1 MNNSIY
7 ISIFGLSLSTINELK
22 NIIFIKFCDQY
33 QINWTHITD
42 IRLQILLINDDFIDL
57 DHVVKMS
64 KTDVQIL
71 KLKKNESLSGELIND
86 TLYLP
91 LQFPNSLDSW
101 MAHALE
107 RSTLPANFQAM
118 HQPFLLETESVSKKI
133 AHQEISLTFRNVHE
147 KYAGISHFVIENN
160 QNIMAC
166 FDLKNKEFYRNP
178 ELGLIAEGSFSIVPA
193 DINSIVNFKK
203 YFQCKELSSGIW
215 QFVWDH
221 TPNEVPE
228 YTHAYRLLHWPQ
240 PASLTC
246 RSELFK
252 ISAFLSKG
260 CTAQFIHQKTN
271 IRADTIHRYLFACEV
286 AQIVAE
292 IPVKDA
298 LDVRALPAEVNEVSS
313 VRGFFSSLRKKLGL

>member
-1 MNNSIY
+1 
-7 ISIFGLSLSTINELK
+7 
-22 NIIFIKFCDQY
+22 
-33 QINWTHITD
+33 
-42 IRLQILLINDDFIDL
+42 
-57 DHVVKMS
+57 MS
-64 KTDVQIL
+64 KTNVQIL

-91 LQFPNSLDSW
+91 LQFSNSLDSW

-107 RSTLPANFQAM
+107 KSTLPANFQAM
-118 HQPFLLETESVSKKI
+118 HQPFLLETEHVSKKI
-133 AHQEISLTFRNVHE
+133 AHQEISSAFHSVYE

-193 DINSIVNFKK
+193 DINSIINFKK

-221 TPNEVPE
+221 MPNEVPE

-252 ISAFLSKG
+252 MSAFLSKG

-292 IPVKDA
+292 IPVTDA